1 MQTQK
6 GFSLIELMIV
16 IAIIG
21 ILASV
26 AVPQYQNYVLRTDA
40 SNSLSAARPLQLA
53 VGEYAAR
60 YSALPAAVADLEKY
74 AGLSGLAAGTNQA
87 AGKVASVKL
96 VDGGALV
103 VTFGGTKDTLS
114 KFTPTGGSETTVP
127 KELAGRSFALVP
139 TINTTNGTV
148 TWESNITDAALTG
161 EKLDAKFL
169 PKTN

>member
-40 SNSLSAARPLQLA
+40 TNTLSVVRPLQLA

-60 YSALPAAVADLEKY
+60 YSRLPADNTALEAYTGINAD
-74 AGLSGLAAGTNQA
+74 STNA
-87 AGKVASVKL
+87 TSHGAGKILSIQMAD
-96 VDGGALV
+96 DGSAVLT
-103 VTFGGTKDTLS
+103 VTFAATTDVPTELQS
-114 KFTPTGGSETTVP
+114 KTYEM
-127 KELAGRSFALVP
+127 VP
-139 TINTTNGTV
+139 TINSNGV
-148 TWESNITDAALTG
+148 VVWNSRTG
-161 EKLDAKFL
+161 TGTGAIDAKFL
-169 PKTN
+169 PKTK

>member
-40 SNSLSAARPLQLA
+40 TNTLSVVRPLQLA

-60 YSALPAAVADLEKY
+60 YSSLPADNTALEAYTGINADGSN
-74 AGLSGLAAGTNQA
+74 AGSHA
-87 AGKVASVKL
+87 AGKIASIQMSD
-96 VDGGALV
+96 DGLAVLT
-103 VTFGGTKDTLS
+103 VTFASTNDVPTELQS
-114 KFTPTGGSETTVP
+114 KIYEM
-127 KELAGRSFALVP
+127 VP
-139 TINTTNGTV
+139 TINSNGV
-148 TWESNITDAALTG
+148 VVWNSRQGSGTG
-161 EKLDAKFL
+161 AIDAKFL
-169 PKTN
+169 PKTK